1 MLATHG
7 LPTIPGSGMLRD
19 DAQALAEA
27 ERIGYPVLIKPSA
40 GGGGK
45 GMRMVRSPRELQQAM
60 TVCRSEAL
68 AAFGDDSLYL
78 EKWLEENRHVEVQ
91 VVVDRY
97 GNGVHV
103 GERDCSVQRRHQ
115 KILEEAPSPALD
127 DGRRDGARRAGHPG
141 RRRGRLREPGHARV
155 PARPRR
161 ATTTSS
167 RSTAASRSSTR

>member
-1 MLATHG
+1 
-7 LPTIPGSGMLRD
+7 
-19 DAQALAEA
+19 
-27 ERIGYPVLIKPSA
+27 
-40 GGGGK
+40 
-45 GMRMVRSPRELQQAM
+45 M

-91 VVVDRY
+91 VIVDRY

-127 DGRRDGARRAGHPG
+127 DGRRDGTRRAGDICG
-141 RRRGRLREPGHARV
+141 RGGGLRKRGDPRV
-155 PARPRR
+155 SARP
-161 ATTTSS
+161 
-167 RSTAASRSSTR
+167 